1 MNTADRSVEALDV
14 ALRRRFVFEE
24 IETDKE
30 LIDCKYKDVDVKKI
44 FETINQRIE
53 VLLGKDYRIGHS
65 YFMGEKVNSLKDLK
79 DVFQYEIIPL
89 LKEYFYEDWE
99 KLCLVLGRKFVIIHI
114 GKSEVTFSPGYEDT
128 YEDYKDKN
136 IYRISDPDT
145 WNQLTFKSIYEV

>member
-24 IETDKE
+24 IEPDKE

-65 YFMGEKVNSLKDLK
+65 YFMKVDSLENLK
-79 DVFQYEIIPL
+79 AVFLYEVIPL

-99 KLCLVLGRKFVIIHI
+99 KLCLVLGKKFVIIHI
-114 GKSEVTFSPGYEDT
+114 GKSEVTFSKGYEDT
-128 YEDYKDKN
+128 YEDDYKDKN

-145 WNQLTFKSIYEV
+145 WNQLTFKSIYEG

>member
-1 MNTADRSVEALDV
+1 MKLKLA
-14 ALRRRFVFEE
+14 
-24 IETDKE
+24 
-30 LIDCKYKDVDVKKI
+30 
-44 FETINQRIE
+44 
-53 VLLGKDYRIGHS
+53 
-65 YFMGEKVNSLKDLK
+65 KDLK

-114 GKSEVTFSPGYEDT
+114 GKLEVTFSAGYEDT

-145 WNQLTFKSIYEV
+145 WNQLTFKSIYEG